1 MASKKKKGPQKKK
14 VEAKNWRLRIRMYRQ
29 GLGDCFL
36 LTFNSPKGLRHML
49 IDCGVFQGTPG
60 GKKKIINVAENIA
73 KETNKHL
80 DILVVTHEHWDHN
93 SGFYD
98 AKDTF
103 KDITVGQIWVSWTE
117 DPGQKIVKEKK
128 KLAAIQLASLQLAL
142 AKLADGSAE
151 EQDRG
156 SALAETLSFFGGISN
171 GQGLAA
177 FAKRTDE
184 AMNAVTQREPKPRY
198 CNPGDFMEPDS
209 VPGIRFY
216 VLAPPKDP
224 DQFSILTG
232 KVGAEMYGLAAA
244 NCMFSALTALE
255 PQIIKNAA
263 LPDNFQVNVE
273 EFLPFDRHLQ
283 WTDINHL
290 RNQWD
295 LFNQYADPEEAW
307 RRIDNDWLYSAAGL
321 ALQLDSYTNNTTLVL
336 AIELVETGEVFLFV
350 GDAQIGNWESWKDL
364 EWKIQEKDGKEATV
378 KTSDLLKRTVF
389 YKVGHHGSHNAT
401 LKEGGLESMTS
412 SNLVAAI
419 PVDEEFARLPKG
431 SKKDGWDMPAG
442 PLLGALIKKTKGR
455 VIRADWKFPPDPTT
469 PPPGGL
475 DAKEWKSFVQSIRFA
490 LDELYIDYYA

>member
-1 MASKKKKGPQKKK
+1 
-14 VEAKNWRLRIRMYRQ
+14 
-29 GLGDCFL
+29 
-36 LTFNSPKGLRHML
+36 
-49 IDCGVFQGTPG
+49 
-60 GKKKIINVAENIA
+60 
-73 KETNKHL
+73 
-80 DILVVTHEHWDHN
+80 
-93 SGFYD
+93 
-98 AKDTF
+98 
-103 KDITVGQIWVSWTE
+103 
-117 DPGQKIVKEKK
+117 
-128 KLAAIQLASLQLAL
+128 
-142 AKLADGSAE
+142 
-151 EQDRG
+151 
-156 SALAETLSFFGGISN
+156 
-171 GQGLAA
+171 
-177 FAKRTDE
+177 
-184 AMNAVTQREPKPRY
+184 
-198 CNPGDFMEPDS
+198 MEPDS